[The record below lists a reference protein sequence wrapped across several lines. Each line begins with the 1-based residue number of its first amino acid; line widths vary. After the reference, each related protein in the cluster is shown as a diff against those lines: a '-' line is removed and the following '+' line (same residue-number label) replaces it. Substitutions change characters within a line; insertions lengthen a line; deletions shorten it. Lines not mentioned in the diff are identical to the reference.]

1 MESGITQRDIEMDPF
16 YDIISTKEEEKGI
29 LQFQIKIHANHPV
42 FKGHFPDFPVVP
54 GAMMIKIFKELINN
68 FFGKYYM
75 LSSSR
80 DIKFLAL
87 IEPVEDKI
95 LDIEIKYQLVSEL
108 LSTSI
113 TVKENETISLK
124 MSGNFLEL
132 PTL

>member
-1 MESGITQRDIEMDPF
+1 MESGTTQRDIEMDPF
-16 YDIISTKEEEKGI
+16 YEIISTKEEEKGI
-29 LQFQIKIHANHPV
+29 LQFQIKIRANHPV